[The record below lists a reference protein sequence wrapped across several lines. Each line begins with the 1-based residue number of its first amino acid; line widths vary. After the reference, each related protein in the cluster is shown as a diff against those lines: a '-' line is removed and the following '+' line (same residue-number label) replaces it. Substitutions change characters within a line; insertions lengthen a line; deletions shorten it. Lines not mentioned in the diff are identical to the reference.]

1 VAVHA
6 DGRVKGELEFASR
19 RDDDDELPLD
29 FDPAGQTIDVQQ
41 AGTTFLST
49 TVSSPAPA
57 GSCEAVTTEVALVS
71 SGADPRAHGT
81 AQFEQS
87 VDCRTTSP
95 WRSRTRRSATI
106 SSW

>member
-57 GSCEAVTTEVALVS
+57 GPA
-71 SGADPRAHGT
+71 R
-81 AQFEQS
+81 
-87 VDCRTTSP
+87 
-95 WRSRTRRSATI
+95 RSRPRSH
-106 SSW
+106 S